1 MLTRSLTGRDF
12 IAISD
17 FTKEEIDTILDTA
30 FELKLE
36 RARGEHHHLLED
48 QTIYMMFYNK
58 SLRTRN
64 SFETGIHQLGGHG
77 IYLDSNTVYTP
88 KIEGDE
94 QAFVTERVDDVA
106 KVLSRYGEAICI
118 RVFGDPVGWVHGQG
132 NAYVRAFA
140 KAADVPVINMEDDMF
155 HPCQGIAD
163 LMTMKEKLGSLEGR
177 KIVISWAYSP
187 SRKKPVSVP
196 HSLMAGCS
204 LCGAHVVFAHPK
216 GFELDPAQIVN
227 AKDNVARYGG
237 SFEETDDMRVAFD
250 GADVVYPKCWPSL
263 EYLPPVTAVPDWDGQ
278 DRLFDQHKDWIADDD
293 IMKITKRDCLYMH
306 CLPCDRGYEVTDSVI
321 DGPRSVVYDEAE
333 NRLHGQK
340 AVSYTHLRAHE
351 TR

>member
-196 HSLMAGCS
+196 HSMMAVSS
-204 LCGAHVVFAHPK
+204 LYGANVVFAHPA
-216 GFELDPAQIVN
+216 GFELDPDQIAHAN
-227 AKDNVARYGG
+227 DNVARYGG
-237 SFEETDDMRVAFD
+237 SFEETDDMRAAFQ
-250 GADVVYPKCWPSL
+250 GADVVYPKCWPSI
-263 EYLPPVTAVPDWDGQ
+263 EFMPEPGKEADWEAQ
-278 DRLFDQHKDWIADDD
+278 DRLFEANRSWIADEA
-293 IMKITKRDCLYMH
+293 IMEFSNRDCLYMH
-306 CLPCDRGYEVTDSVI
+306 CLPCDRGYEVTDPVI
-321 DGPRSVVYDEAE
+321 DGPHSVVYDQAE
-333 NRLHGQK
+333 NRMHGQK
-340 AVSYTHLRAHE
+340 AVMALLMRA
-351 TR
+351 